1 MVVPITD
8 IVKMTLSVADILVE
22 LIIVIPL
29 HITPLVINTLG
40 GGHTHTHTDV
50 HTEII

>member
-22 LIIVIPL
+22 PIIG
-29 HITPLVINTLG
+29 TPLVNFIKNFDPINIRRLWALKTMFCSG
-40 GGHTHTHTDV
+40 
-50 HTEII
+50 